1 MKRSSPNPRMR
12 IGIIVSLMIIS
23 VVLAFQM
30 LGWWRPLRIVTDA
43 LVQPIA
49 RTIAGF
55 GRWAGNGVSTL
66 SMLGKLSGEN
76 ADLRR
81 RLAELESNSVRISE
95 IEKENVL
102 LRAQL
107 NFTEQQKLELKGARV
122 IGYSPDNVRRN
133 ITIDLGRADGIEEG
147 QAVVSSGA
155 FIGKVEKVY
164 DHSSEVFLMSDPEFR
179 VLAMTQNGRARGILR
194 GQLGSGL
201 RLEQIAQSEAI
212 ESGEYVI
219 TAGSERVP
227 KGLPLGV
234 VESVDRSDNEIFQAA
249 NIKPMVDFQRLET
262 VFVVKG

>member
-1 MKRSSPNPRMR
+1 MKRQKPNSRAR
-12 IGIIVSLMIIS
+12 IGIILSLVVIS
-23 VVLAFQM
+23 LVLVFQL
-30 LGWWRPLRIVTDA
+30 LGLWRPFRIVVDA
-43 LVQPIA
+43 LTQPVT
-49 RTIAGF
+49 RTFSSF
-55 GRWAGNGVSTL
+55 GRWVGNGVSTL
-66 SMLGKLSGEN
+66 SSLGELSQEN

-81 RLAELESNSVRISE
+81 RLVELESNVVRMSE
-95 IEKENVL
+95 VEKENAL

-107 NFTEQQKLELKGARV
+107 NFTEQQKLDLKGSRV
-122 IGYSPDNVRRN
+122 VGYSPDNVRRN
-133 ITIDLGRADGIEEG
+133 ISIDIGRADGIEEG

-164 DHSSEVFLMSDPEFR
+164 NHSSEVFLMSDPEFR

-201 RLEQIAQSEAI
+201 RLEQIAQNEAI
-212 ESGEYVI
+212 EPNEYVI
-219 TAGSERVP
+219 TAGSEKIP

-249 NIKPMVDFQRLET
+249 NVKPMVDIQRLET

>member
-1 MKRSSPNPRMR
+1 MKRSKPDSRTR
-12 IGIIVSLMIIS
+12 IGIIVSLVAIS
-23 VVLAFQM
+23 VVLVFQL
-30 LGWWRPLRIVTDA
+30 LGWWRPFRIVVDVLT
-43 LVQPIA
+43 QPIT
-49 RTIAGF
+49 RTLTGF
-55 GRWAGNGVSTL
+55 GRWVGNGVSTFSALGGL
-66 SMLGKLSGEN
+66 SEEN

-102 LRAQL
+102 LRTQL
-107 NFTEQQKLELKGARV
+107 NFTEQQKLDLKGARV
-122 IGYSPDNVRRN
+122 VGYSPDNVRRN

-164 DHSSEVFLMSDPEFR
+164 DRSSEVFLMSDPEFR

-201 RLEQIAQSEAI
+201 RLEQIAQNEAI
-212 ESGEYVI
+212 ESNEYVI
-219 TAGSERVP
+219 TAGSDRIP

-249 NIKPMVDFQRLET
+249 NVKPMVDFQRLET